1 MPFTSGFDAK
11 SSVFAGRILPTMK
24 LVKIMSVT
32 KFSLT
37 CDMQR
42 WT

>member
-1 MPFTSGFDAK
+1 
-11 SSVFAGRILPTMK
+11 MK